1 MTSTRKSSRPHT
13 LASATRLAI
22 AGGALLSV
30 LAIIGHVDRGGAEP
44 VANSA
49 AAPARPSGI
58 IAFRRFFD
66 AAHDWGALFT
76 IRLDGHGERQITH
89 PGRHVVDSRNG
100 APSFTPDG
108 RALIFDQTDA
118 AGTSSLWRVNADGTN
133 AHRLHTLSGFP
144 GDGWPSL
151 SPDGREIAVARA
163 FGSQDSF
170 NDLKTSLY
178 VLQADGSQPREVAPF
193 GYNADVQGAAW
204 SPDGHHITFSVVN
217 NGPGTPAGGSALY
230 SVAATG
236 GGLHRITPWSTN
248 AKFAGPQY
256 SPDGRL
262 VLFRLLPPGQ
272 DFGGDLYTI
281 HADGGGLHRL
291 SRFPAGSSLGGAA
304 WSPDG
309 RYIVFANTG
318 IGGQDDIFIMRSD
331 GTHVIPV
338 TRTPAWDSAPTWT
351 RTRKRAPY

>member
-1 MTSTRKSSRPHT
+1 MTSIRNPSRVRA

-22 AGGALLSV
+22 AGGAV
-30 LAIIGHVDRGGAEP
+30 IGGLMLIGRVDRGGTEA
-44 VANSA
+44 VASA
-49 AAPARPSGI
+49 VAAPAQPSGI
-58 IAFRRFFD
+58 IVFRRFFD
-66 AAHDWGALFT
+66 AAHDWGALFA
-76 IRLDGHGERQITH
+76 IRPDGHGERQITH
-89 PGRHVVDSRNG
+89 PGMHVVDSLNG

-118 AGTSSLWRVNADGTN
+118 TGTGSLWRVNLDGTG
-133 AHRLHTLSGFP
+133 AHRLRTLSGFP

-163 FGSQDSF
+163 FGSQDGF

-178 VLQADGSQPREVAPF
+178 VLQADGSHPREVAPF
-193 GYNADVQGAAW
+193 GYDADVQGAAW
-204 SPDGHHITFSVVN
+204 SPDGRHITFSVVN
-217 NGPGTPAGGSALY
+217 NGPGRPAGGSALY
-230 SVAATG
+230 SVAPTG
-236 GGLHRITPWSTN
+236 RGLHRITPWSTN

-262 VLFRLLPPGQ
+262 VLFRLSRPGQ
-272 DFGGDLYTI
+272 DFGGDLYTV
-281 HADGGGLHRL
+281 HADGGGLRRL

-318 IGGQDDIFIMRSD
+318 IGGQDDIFLMRSD
-331 GTHVIPV
+331 GTHVTPV

-351 RTRKRAPY
+351 RNR